1 MNIFLDGTVP
11 LCNNRTNKKRED
23 LTMKKEILT
32 SRRGYDIHCHN
43 CWNGEDRIL
52 IVCHGFGS
60 SKLSP
65 MVQALNQEMPKAGM
79 GVYSFD
85 FPSHGESPIWEEGL
99 RVPFC
104 MDDLETVEA
113 HVREMAPN
121 AQIGYFGSSFG
132 AYITLLYLADRDHAG
147 EKAFLR
153 SAAVAMPRLVDQWV
167 DDRAKADMDR
177 QGYFVPDYDYV
188 REMRVTP
195 AFLQDLEENDVFA
208 KYRAGAAQLRM
219 VHGAKDDVAPPDAA
233 QAFAEKFGAEIILLP
248 NGEHNLMGEGE
259 LDQVLDLTRSFFLNQ
274 D

>member
-1 MNIFLDGTVP
+1 
-11 LCNNRTNKKRED
+11 
-23 LTMKKEILT
+23 MKKETLT
-32 SRRGYDIHCHN
+32 SRHGYAIPCHN
-43 CWNGEDRIL
+43 CWKGEDRIL

-65 MVQALNQEMPKAGM
+65 MVQALNHEMPKAGI

-85 FPSHGESPIWEEGL
+85 FPSHGDSPIWEDGL

-104 MDDLETVEA
+104 MDDLETVETR
-113 HVREMAPN
+113 VREMAPN
-121 AQIGYFGSSFG
+121 ARIGYFGSSFG
-132 AYITLLYLADRDHAG
+132 AYITLLYLAGRSHAG
-147 EKAFLR
+147 ERAFLR

-167 DDRAKADMDR
+167 DERAKADMAR
-177 QGYFVPDYDYV
+177 RGYFVPDYDYV

-195 AFLQDLEENDVFA
+195 AFLKDLEENDVFA
-208 KYRAGAAQLRM
+208 KYRAGAARLRM

-233 QAFAEKFGAEIILLP
+233 QAFAQRFGAEIFLLP

-259 LDQVLDLTRSFFLNQ
+259 LDQVLDLTRAFFLEE

>member
-1 MNIFLDGTVP
+1 
-11 LCNNRTNKKRED
+11 
-23 LTMKKEILT
+23 MKKETLI
-32 SRRGYDIHCHN
+32 SRHGYTIPCHN

-65 MVQALNQEMPKAGM
+65 MVQALNQEMPKAGL

-104 MDDLETVEA
+104 VDDLETVEA

-121 AQIGYFGSSFG
+121 ANIGYFGSSFG
-132 AYITLLYLADRDHAG
+132 AYITLLYLAGRDHAG
-147 EKAFLR
+147 DRAMLR

-167 DDRAKADMDR
+167 DERAKADIDR

-195 AFLQDLEENDVFA
+195 AFLKDLEENDVFA
-208 KYRAGAAQLRM
+208 KYRVGAAQLRM
-219 VHGAKDDVAPPDAA
+219 VHGGKDDVAPPDAA
-233 QAFAEKFGAEIILLP
+233 ENFARQFGAEIVILP

-259 LDQVLDLTRSFFLNQ
+259 LDQVLDLTRGFFLEEKG
-274 D
+274 